1 MLVLG
6 SKMQN
11 WLDEYKTI
19 FLGKQGKLETSPKFS
34 PYIGVS
40 YKFILKPVK
49 SVKKKNWFSSLSKI
63 SVYCDNF
70 FSNFLNIQHST
81 VEYSAG
87 DNI

>member
-40 YKFILKPVK
+40 YKFILKPAK
-49 SVKKKNWFSSLSKI
+49 SVKKKTGFRVCEKSQFTVI
-63 SVYCDNF
+63 IF
-70 FSNFLNIQHST
+70 FQIF
-81 VEYSAG
+81 
-87 DNI
+87 